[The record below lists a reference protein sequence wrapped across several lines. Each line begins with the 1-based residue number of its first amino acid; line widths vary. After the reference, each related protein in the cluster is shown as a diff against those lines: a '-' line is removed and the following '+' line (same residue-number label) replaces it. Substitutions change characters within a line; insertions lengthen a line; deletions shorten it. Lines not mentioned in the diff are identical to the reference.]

1 MPISETEVEKPAAQG
16 AAMEITVS
24 RQDLVRELTA
34 TQSVVERKT
43 TIPILSNFLL
53 EAEED
58 RLNITATDLDQAIR
72 TSTAVKVKKPGSCT
86 VPARK
91 LYDYIKLLPEG
102 DISIKL
108 LENHWV
114 QIRSGRSN
122 TKIVGMARAN
132 YPQVPEFPAVAATSI
147 SLIALKTLIARTI
160 FAISNEES
168 RYTLNGALLV
178 IKAESLAMVATD
190 GHRLSYVEKP
200 NENLEGISGE
210 KRVLIPRKALQELQQ
225 LLTVTEVEKVEFA
238 DDEHTLFFRVG
249 HRTLSTR
256 KLSGQFPNFEAV
268 MPRDNTKFAV
278 VRCSELSAAIQR
290 VAQFADERSGAIR
303 MRLEGNELR
312 SAPTQLNQARA
323 KTPSTPPTPATPSW
337 WASTRYTFS
346 TSSKPSA
353 TRVKSASN
361 SRTPSPPARCVQK
374 TPTPNTSIATSLCRC
389 GFEEATQKRQSHS
402 AEVFVPVACQ
412 IPPSLWLR
420 SLSPGAATGRVAPI
434 CLPATGLPH
443 SGHCL
448 VWLPRNI
455 LVFTGQLRDCI
466 LVPVCQPRALALPV
480 TIPRATQG

>member
-1 MPISETEVEKPAAQG
+1 MPIVETEAETPAVQG
-16 AAMEITVS
+16 SAMEITVS
-24 RQDLVRELTA
+24 RQDLVKELTA

-43 TIPILSNFLL
+43 TIPILSNFLI
-53 EAEED
+53 EADGD

-72 TSTAVKVKKPGSCT
+72 TSTEVKVKKPGACT
-86 VPARK
+86 IPARK

-122 TKIVGMARAN
+122 TKMVGMARAN
-132 YPQVPEFPAVAATSI
+132 YPQVPEFPSVAVTSI
-147 SLIALKTLIARTI
+147 STIALKTLIARTI

-200 NENLEGISGE
+200 NETLEGISGE

-225 LLTVTEVEKVEFA
+225 LLSNTEAEKVEFA

-278 VRCSELSAAIQR
+278 VRVSELSSAIQR

-303 MRLEGNELR
+303 MKLEGNELKVSSSSTESGESEDTIDTPYASDPIVVGFNSGYILDFLKALGNEGEVR
-312 SAPTQLNQARA
+312 LEFKDSQSAGQMRPEDPDGEY
-323 KTPSTPPTPATPSW
+323 KY
-337 WASTRYTFS
+337 RYVLM
-346 TSSKPSA
+346 PM
-353 TRVKSASN
+353 R
-361 SRTPSPPARCVQK
+361 
-374 TPTPNTSIATSLCRC
+374 I
-389 GFEEATQKRQSHS
+389 
-402 AEVFVPVACQ
+402 
-412 IPPSLWLR
+412 
-420 SLSPGAATGRVAPI
+420 
-434 CLPATGLPH
+434 
-443 SGHCL
+443 
-448 VWLPRNI
+448 
-455 LVFTGQLRDCI
+455 
-466 LVPVCQPRALALPV
+466 
-480 TIPRATQG
+480 

>member
-1 MPISETEVEKPAAQG
+1 MPIVETEAEKPVVQG
-16 AAMEITVS
+16 SAMEITVS
-24 RQDLVRELTA
+24 RQDLVKELTA

-43 TIPILSNFLL
+43 TIPILSNFLI
-53 EAEED
+53 EAEGD

-72 TSTAVKVKKPGSCT
+72 TSTEVKVKKPGACT
-86 VPARK
+86 IPARK

-122 TKIVGMARAN
+122 TKMVGMARAN
-132 YPQVPEFPAVAATSI
+132 YPQVPEFPSVAVTSI
-147 SLIALKTLIARTI
+147 STSALKTLIARTI

-200 NENLEGISGE
+200 NETLEGISGE

-225 LLTVTEVEKVEFA
+225 LLSNTEAEKVEFA

-278 VRCSELSAAIQR
+278 VRVSELSSAIQR

-303 MRLEGNELR
+303 MKLEGNELKVSSSSTESGESEDTIDTPYASDPIVVGFNSGYILDFLKALGNEGEVR
-312 SAPTQLNQARA
+312 LEFKDSQSAGQMRPEDPDAEY
-323 KTPSTPPTPATPSW
+323 KY
-337 WASTRYTFS
+337 RYVLM
-346 TSSKPSA
+346 PM
-353 TRVKSASN
+353 R
-361 SRTPSPPARCVQK
+361 
-374 TPTPNTSIATSLCRC
+374 I
-389 GFEEATQKRQSHS
+389 
-402 AEVFVPVACQ
+402 
-412 IPPSLWLR
+412 
-420 SLSPGAATGRVAPI
+420 
-434 CLPATGLPH
+434 
-443 SGHCL
+443 
-448 VWLPRNI
+448 
-455 LVFTGQLRDCI
+455 
-466 LVPVCQPRALALPV
+466 
-480 TIPRATQG
+480 